1 MELRVLEYFLTV
13 AREGNITKAA
23 EALHIT
29 QPTLSRQLMQL
40 EKELDVTLFRRG
52 KREIVLT
59 EEGLLLR
66 RRAEEMTSLAQKT
79 RQDLARQ
86 GRELSGS
93 VAIGMGEL
101 RTSQLLAR
109 LIAGFQKQHPA
120 VFFDIYS
127 GNSDNIK
134 ERIEN
139 GLVDVGLLL
148 EPVDISKY
156 RFLRT
161 DVKEEWGVF
170 VAENSKLAQK
180 EALRPRDLAGVP
192 LIMSRRGSLKGELM
206 NWFGSYGKKVR
217 VIAGGNLH
225 YNLSVLASTGMG
237 AYIGNLLEPG
247 YPGLRYIPLSPK
259 LEFSTVL
266 VWKQAQGFSPAVSAF
281 ISYLEKCLKG
291 MDADTQ

>member
-40 EKELDVTLFRRG
+40 EKELGVTLFQRG
-52 KREIVLT
+52 KREAVLT
-59 EEGLLLR
+59 EEGMLLR

-101 RTSQLLAR
+101 RASQLLAR
-109 LIAGFQKQHPA
+109 LIARFQRQYPA
-120 VFFDIYS
+120 VSFDIYS

-139 GLVDVGLLL
+139 GLIDVGLLV

-161 DVKEEWGVF
+161 EVKEEWGVL
-170 VAENSKLAQK
+170 VAEDSPLAKK
-180 EALRPRDLAGVP
+180 EVIRPKDLAGVP
-192 LIMSRRGSLKGELM
+192 LIVSRRESLQGELM
-206 NWFGSYGKKVR
+206 NWLGSYGEKVQM
-217 VIAGGNLH
+217 VAGGNLH
-225 YNLSVLASTGMG
+225 YNLSVLASTGVGTFVGVM
-237 AYIGNLLEPG
+237 LEPAF
-247 YPGLRYIPLSPK
+247 PGLRYVPLSPK

-266 VWKQAQGFSPAVSAF
+266 VWKQVQSFSPAVSAF
-281 ISYLEKCLKG
+281 INYLEKCLKG
-291 MDADTQ
+291 MDTDTQ

>member
-40 EKELDVTLFRRG
+40 EKELDVTLFQRG

-59 EEGLLLR
+59 EEGMLLR

-79 RQDLARQ
+79 RQELVRQ
-86 GRELSGS
+86 GQELSGS
-93 VAIGMGEL
+93 VAVGMGEL
-101 RTSQLLAR
+101 RASQLLAR
-109 LIAGFQKQHPA
+109 LIAEFQKLHPA
-120 VFFDIYS
+120 VCFDIYS

-139 GLVDVGLLL
+139 GLIDVGLLV

-156 RFLRT
+156 HFLRT
-161 DVKEEWGVF
+161 DVKEEWGVL
-170 VAENSKLAQK
+170 VAEDSKLAQK
-180 EALRPRDLAGVP
+180 ELIRPKDLAGVP
-192 LIMSRRGSLKGELM
+192 LIVSRRESLQGELM

-225 YNLSVLASTGMG
+225 YNLSVLASTGVG
-237 AYIGNLLEPG
+237 AYIGILLEPD

-281 ISYLEKCLKG
+281 IGYLEKCLKG

>member
-23 EALHIT
+23 EALHLT

-40 EKELDVTLFRRG
+40 EKELGVTLFQRG
-52 KREIVLT
+52 KREIALT
-59 EEGLLLR
+59 EEGMLLR

-79 RQDLARQ
+79 RQELARQ
-86 GRELSGS
+86 GQELSGS
-93 VAIGMGEL
+93 VAVGMGEL
-101 RTSQLLAR
+101 RASQLLAR
-109 LIAGFQKQHPA
+109 LIAGFQKQHPS
-120 VFFDIYS
+120 VSFDIYS

-139 GLVDVGLLL
+139 GLIDVGLLV
-148 EPVDISKY
+148 EPADISKY

-161 DVKEEWGVF
+161 DVKEEWGVL
-170 VAENSKLAQK
+170 VAEDSKLAQK
-180 EALRPRDLAGVP
+180 EVIRPKDLAGVP
-192 LIMSRRGSLKGELM
+192 LIVSRRETLQGELM

-225 YNLSVLASTGMG
+225 YNLSVLASTGVG
-237 AYIGNLLEPG
+237 AYIGILLEPD

-281 ISYLEKCLKG
+281 INYLEECLKG
-291 MDADTQ
+291 METDTQ